1 LDSIYQEWS
10 TQYKIRESEVT
21 KRDGKEIIYKE
32 TLYGLSVAKGVDY
45 IMSSDHFV
53 AENVPPENYKYMLRR
68 T

>member
-10 TQYKIRESEVT
+10 TQYKIRGSEVT

-32 TLYGLSVAKGVDY
+32 TSYGLSVAKDVDY

-53 AENVPPENYKYMLRR
+53 AENVPPENYEYMLN
-68 T
+68 